1 MSSPEEL
8 LPPTNDLL
16 LGIDGGG
23 SKTVAW
29 LAVRAGG
36 EAPEVIGRGTAGG
49 SNPQAAGFPAA
60 LENLDRAVAAAFA
73 DAGVTPRPVA
83 AAVVALAGCDRDE
96 DREALGRWAADRRLA
111 RRFRAV
117 HDAVPVLA
125 AGTPEGWGVALISGT
140 GSFAFGQDAQGRS
153 ARSGGWGY
161 LLGDEGSAYAI
172 ALAGLRAAV
181 RTADGRAAPTRLL
194 PTILQKLDLQRPEQL
209 IPAVYQPEPDR
220 AAIAG
225 LAQLVLK
232 TAEAGDA
239 AAAEIVGQAAR
250 ELAAMAAAVARRL
263 DLAPGPFP
271 LALAGSLLLGS
282 EMLQSSLVTE
292 LTKLG
297 LQAGPVGRVP
307 EPVAG
312 AVALALKEGT
322 NTEYS
327 IRKAE

>member
-1 MSSPEEL
+1 MPT
-8 LPPTNDLL
+8 TNDLL

-29 LAVRAGG
+29 LALRAGG
-36 EAPEVIGRGTAGG
+36 EPPEVIGRGTAGG

-60 LENLDRAVAAAFA
+60 LENLDRAVAAAFGA
-73 DAGVTPRPVA
+73 AAVTPRPVA
-83 AAVVALAGCDRDE
+83 AAVVGLAGCDRDE
-96 DREALGRWAADRRLA
+96 DREALSRWAEDRRLA
-111 RRFRAV
+111 RRFRVV

-140 GSFAFGQDAQGRS
+140 GSFAFGEDARGRS
-153 ARSGGWGY
+153 ARAGGWGY

-172 ALAGLRAAV
+172 ALAGLRAAAQAV
-181 RTADGRAAPTRLL
+181 DGRAPATLL
-194 PTILQKLDLQRPEQL
+194 LQAILEKLDLQRPEQL

-220 AAIAG
+220 PAIAG

-250 ELAAMAAAVARRL
+250 DLAAMVAAVARKL
-263 DLAPGPFP
+263 DFAPRPFP
-271 LALAGSLLLGS
+271 LALAGSALLGS
-282 EMLQSSLVTE
+282 GMLQSGLMTE
-292 LTKLG
+292 LTNLG

-312 AVALALKEGT
+312 AVALALKERT
-322 NTEYS
+322 NTEY
-327 IRKAE
+327 

>member
-1 MSSPEEL
+1 MPT
-8 LPPTNDLL
+8 TNDLL

-29 LAVRAGG
+29 LALRAGG
-36 EAPEVIGRGTAGG
+36 EPPEVIGRGTAGG

-60 LENLDRAVAAAFA
+60 LENLDRAVAAAFGA
-73 DAGVTPRPVA
+73 AAVTPRPVA
-83 AAVVALAGCDRDE
+83 AAVVGLAGCDRDE
-96 DREALGRWAADRRLA
+96 DREALSRWAEDRRLA
-111 RRFRAV
+111 RRFRVV

-140 GSFAFGQDAQGRS
+140 GSFAFGEDARGRS
-153 ARSGGWGY
+153 ARAGGWGY

-172 ALAGLRAAV
+172 ALAGLRAAAQAV
-181 RTADGRAAPTRLL
+181 DGRAPATLLL
-194 PTILQKLDLQRPEQL
+194 PTILQHLDLKRPEQL

-220 AAIAG
+220 PAIAG

-250 ELAAMAAAVARRL
+250 DLAAMVAAVARKL
-263 DLAPGPFP
+263 DFAPRPFP
-271 LALAGSLLLGS
+271 LALAGSALLGS
-282 EMLQSSLVTE
+282 GMLQSGLMTE
-292 LTKLG
+292 LTNLG

-312 AVALALKEGT
+312 AVALALKERT
-322 NTEYS
+322 NTEY
-327 IRKAE
+327 

>member
-1 MSSPEEL
+1 MPA
-8 LPPTNDLL
+8 TNDLL

-23 SKTVAW
+23 SKTIAW
-29 LAVRAGG
+29 LALCAG
-36 EAPEVIGRGTAGG
+36 AKTPEVIGRGTAGG

-60 LENLDRAVAAAFA
+60 LENLARAVAAAFG
-73 DAGVTPRPVA
+73 DAALTPRPTGAMVLLGKTYGNLVA

-96 DREALGRWAADRRLA
+96 DREALSRWAEDCRLA
-111 RRFRAV
+111 RRFRVV

-140 GSFAFGQDAQGRS
+140 GSFAFGQDARGRS

-181 RTADGRAAPTRLL
+181 RAADGRAPATLL
-194 PTILQKLDLQRPEQL
+194 LATILQQLGLQRPEQL
-209 IPAVYQPEPDR
+209 VPAVYQPEPDR
-220 AAIAG
+220 ATIAG

-250 ELAAMAAAVARRL
+250 DLAAMVAAVAKKL
-263 DLAPGPFP
+263 DFAGGPFP
-271 LALAGSLLLGS
+271 LALAGSVLLGS
-282 EMLQSSLVTE
+282 GMLQSGLMTE
-292 LTKLG
+292 LTNLG

-312 AVALALKEGT
+312 AVALALKEST
-322 NTEYS
+322 P
-327 IRKAE
+327 RA

>member
-1 MSSPEEL
+1 MPT
-8 LPPTNDLL
+8 TNDLL

-29 LAVRAGG
+29 LALRAGG
-36 EAPEVIGRGTAGG
+36 EPPEVIGRGTAGG

-60 LENLDRAVAAAFA
+60 LENLDRAVAAAFG
-73 DAGVTPRPVA
+73 DAAVTPRPVA
-83 AAVVALAGCDRDE
+83 AAVVGLAGCDRDE
-96 DREALGRWAADRRLA
+96 DREALSRWAEDRRLA
-111 RRFRAV
+111 RRFRVV

-140 GSFAFGQDAQGRS
+140 GSFAFGEDARGRS
-153 ARSGGWGY
+153 ARAGGWGY

-172 ALAGLRAAV
+172 ALAGLRAAAQAV
-181 RTADGRAAPTRLL
+181 DGRAPATLL
-194 PTILQKLDLQRPEQL
+194 LQAILEKLDLQRPEQL

-220 AAIAG
+220 PAIAG

-232 TAEAGDA
+232 TADAGDA

-250 ELAAMAAAVARRL
+250 DLAAMVAAVARKL
-263 DLAPGPFP
+263 DFAPRPFP
-271 LALAGSLLLGS
+271 LALAGSALLGS
-282 EMLQSSLVTE
+282 GMLQSGLMTE
-292 LTKLG
+292 LTNLG

-312 AVALALKEGT
+312 AVALALKERT
-322 NTEYS
+322 NTEY
-327 IRKAE
+327 